1 MREKVFSEGL
11 KLKSSFVP
19 WAHTAVAA
27 CEYLTWAVSFP
38 ARMRFITLS
47 IVILISVL
55 SASSNAFASSE
66 LDDRLI
72 SAVEVEGLRRVDVQF
87 VLNNIRSAVGD
98 PYDSTVVEEDVRR
111 ITRLGQFKPIDS
123 KVILQEDGTVHIVFV
138 LVEQQIIASVNVVGN
153 KLIGDRELLAVVPML
168 PGVARD
174 TFLIDRGRRAI
185 GELYRKLGN
194 YLVEVKVDEA
204 ELNNAGVLI
213 YKIMEGPRVRVKSV
227 RFEGNNSYTPKQLS
241 AEIDTSVAVPFLRRG
256 ELDEFVLD
264 DDVAA
269 LGQFYRSR
277 GFLEARI
284 DRSIERS
291 TDNRSANVLF
301 QIEEGAQYTVGQV
314 SAVAPGGEPL
324 AVFSP
329 SQIAA
334 LVPIKRGD
342 IYKSTGIK
350 DSENAIIDAY
360 GSLGHIEMTV
370 HAIPIQAGKSPVK
383 DLLFEI
389 DEGVR
394 AKVGLVRI
402 MGNRLT
408 KDEVIR
414 GRIKLRPGRRF
425 DGAEPER
432 ARVRL
437 LKTRLFNDV
446 KVTPQPENPDN
457 PGYRDLLVEVK
468 EMQTG
473 SMNFGVLAGS
483 DDGIMANISLNQRN
497 FDIADFPESW
507 SEFWQTKAFRGA
519 GQAFSMAFQPGD
531 EVFNYQIS
539 LSDPRFLQTDYSIGG
554 DAGWRKRTYTEYKQ
568 EKLYSKVSLG
578 RRFGDIWSGRI
589 SLVANRVELT
599 DLTDDVPV
607 EIFNTRGPTN
617 IDSVGITATRTTLQ
631 PYYGPQ
637 KGSRLELSVNQYG
650 MISGDYNFTKATA
663 SYTTYF
669 TVDRDFLGR
678 PTTLRLDGRVGYI
691 FGGGAPTFDSFYLG
705 GRSFR
710 GFDYRTISPKGTPRV
725 AGGATDVPIGGEW
738 KLFLGA
744 QYEIPLVGKFL
755 STVVF
760 CDTGTVVD
768 SPSFDE
774 YRVGIGAGVRLR
786 IPALGQVPLAFDL
799 GFPVV
804 KQDGDR
810 KKTFSFSIQLP
821 F

>member
-11 KLKSSFVP
+11 KLTSSFVP
-19 WAHTAVAA
+19 WTHTAITA
-27 CEYLTWAVSFP
+27 CGYPPWAVSFL

-47 IVILISVL
+47 IVILISFL
-55 SASSNAFASSE
+55 SASSNTFASSE

-123 KVILQEDGTVHIVFV
+123 KVILQEDGTVHVVFV

-174 TFLIDRGRRAI
+174 TFLIDRGRREIA
-185 GELYRKLGN
+185 ELYRKLGN
-194 YLVEVKVDEA
+194 YLVEVEVDEA

-227 RFEGNNSYTPKQLS
+227 RFEGNNSYTSKQLS
-241 AEIDTSVAVPFLRRG
+241 AEIETSVAVPFLRRG

-264 DDVAA
+264 DDVAS

-314 SAVAPGGEPL
+314 LAVVPNGEPL
-324 AVFSP
+324 SVFSP

-342 IYKSTGIK
+342 IYKSTDIK

-360 GSLGHIEMTV
+360 GALGHIEMSAR
-370 HAIPIQAGKSPVK
+370 AIPIQAGNAPVK

-389 DEGVR
+389 YEGVR
-394 AKVGLVRI
+394 AKVGLVQI
-402 MGNRLT
+402 KGNRLT

-432 ARVRL
+432 ARTRL

-446 KVTPQPENPDN
+446 KVTPQPENPNN

-473 SMNFGVLAGS
+473 TMNFGVLAGS
-483 DDGIMANISLNQRN
+483 DDGIMGNISLNQRN
-497 FDIADFPESW
+497 FDVADFPESW
-507 SEFWQTKAFRGA
+507 SEFWQAKAFRGA

-554 DAGWRKRTYTEYKQ
+554 DAGWRKRTYNEYNH

-589 SLVANRVELT
+589 SVIANRVELT
-599 DLTDDVPV
+599 DLTNDVPV
-607 EIFNTRGPTN
+607 EIFNNQGPTN

-631 PYYGPQ
+631 PYNGPQ
-637 KGSRLELSVNQYG
+637 KGSRLELSLNQYG
-650 MISGDYNFTKATA
+650 MISGDYDFTKATV

-691 FGGGAPTFDSFYLG
+691 FGGEAPTFDSFYLG

-725 AGGATDVPIGGEW
+725 AGGATDIPIGGEW

-744 QYEIPLVGKFL
+744 QYEIPLAGEFL

-774 YRVGIGAGVRLR
+774 YRVGMGVGVRLR
-786 IPALGQVPLAFDL
+786 IPALGHVPLAFDL

-804 KQDGDR
+804 KQEGDK